1 MTQKE
6 IFLTYL
12 EEKFPDRFDELKVSF
27 QIYFE
32 WLCDINQQ
40 INLIS
45 RKTPTDDYWTTHFLD
60 VLLITEVTRF
70 SDEMILDFGTGGG
83 LPGIPL
89 AILYPDA
96 EIHLLDAR
104 KKKLQ
109 VIGEVC
115 ELLQLENVEL
125 IHGRV
130 EEVDLHFAN
139 SFDVIVSRSVRISK
153 EFKRSLMEMLL
164 HKGKMYFYKSIQLDD
179 IEQFKKYKVT
189 DVSREELGT
198 RKIITVWK

>member
-6 IFLTYL
+6 IFLSYL
-12 EEKFPDRFDELKVSF
+12 NEKFPERYEELANSF

-45 RKTPTDDYWTTHFLD
+45 RKTPVEDYWTLHFLD
-60 VLLITEVTRF
+60 TLLITEVTRF
-70 SDEMILDFGTGGG
+70 SNEMVLDFGTGGG

-89 AILYPDA
+89 AILYPEA
-96 EIHLLDAR
+96 QLHLLDAR
-104 KKKLQ
+104 KKKLE
-109 VIGEVC
+109 VIGDAC

-130 EEVDLHFAN
+130 EEVDFHFSN

-153 EFKRSLMEMLL
+153 EFKKSLTEMLKQ
-164 HKGKMYFYKSIQLDD
+164 KGKMYFYKSIQLDD
-179 IEQFKKYKVT
+179 MVQFKKKTVT
-189 DVSREELGT
+189 DVSREEIGT
-198 RKIITVWK
+198 RNIITTWK